1 MHTKTK
7 NFNLN
12 EKILITGG
20 NGFVGKTLLK
30 FLKTKKIISIS
41 RKKLSPEQNIKYI
54 KADIFNK
61 KIIAKIISRERPTK
75 LIHLAWETEPQKY
88 LNKKSN
94 LRWLHASNHL
104 LEKFCYYGGKKLF

>member
-41 RKKLSPEQNIKYI
+41 E
-54 KADIFNK
+54 
-61 KIIAKIISRERPTK
+61 KIITRAKYKIYKSRY
-75 LIHLAWETEPQKY
+75 I
-88 LNKKSN
+88 
-94 LRWLHASNHL
+94 
-104 LEKFCYYGGKKLF
+104 